1 MNAIELI
8 CDRMAGWA
16 PKPALYWDGRTF
28 SYEDF
33 LGRVAEWR
41 RIFDDHG
48 IVAGSV
54 VALRGDYSPGTI
66 SLMFALMRTG
76 AIIVPFTPSLDP
88 DIAKF
93 SAIAGVEHLVRFA
106 EDDTWEIEPGT
117 PTETNELIGRFRETG
132 ASGLIVFSSG
142 SSGQPKGILHDCER
156 VMRKFAMPR
165 AAHRTVLFLMM
176 DHFGGFNT
184 MLGAVAYGGVAVC
197 PNRRLPKDVAV
208 LIENSGADL
217 LPTTPTFLNLLLA
230 SDVWRDH
237 DLSSIRVITYGTE
250 VMPESTQARLAE
262 VFPNCTLKQ
271 TYGLSELGVL
281 RSKSRDQKS
290 TWVKVGGSGFD
301 VKVVDGQLWVKAES
315 NMIGYLNA
323 PDPFDADG
331 WMCTGDRVEVDGDYL
346 RFLGRDSDMINVG
359 GQKVFPAEVE
369 NVLLQAPNVKD
380 ATVTGQKHPL
390 LGQAVI
396 AWITPYEPENPEDLS
411 RRLRQFCHDHLNRY
425 KVPMRF
431 SLVEDGSLAGNRF
444 KKARRQTPPAP

>member
-1 MNAIELI
+1 M
-8 CDRMAGWA
+8 
-16 PKPALYWDGRTF
+16 
-28 SYEDF
+28 
-33 LGRVAEWR
+33 
-41 RIFDDHG
+41 
-48 IVAGSV
+48 
-54 VALRGDYSPGTI
+54 
-66 SLMFALMRTG
+66 
-76 AIIVPFTPSLDP
+76 
-88 DIAKF
+88 
-93 SAIAGVEHLVRFA
+93 
-106 EDDTWEIEPGT
+106 
-117 PTETNELIGRFRETG
+117 
-132 ASGLIVFSSG
+132 
-142 SSGQPKGILHDCER
+142 
-156 VMRKFAMPR
+156 
-165 AAHRTVLFLMM
+165 
-176 DHFGGFNT
+176 
-184 MLGAVAYGGVAVC
+184 
-197 PNRRLPKDVAV
+197 
-208 LIENSGADL
+208 
-217 LPTTPTFLNLLLA
+217 
-230 SDVWRDH
+230 
-237 DLSSIRVITYGTE
+237 
-250 VMPESTQARLAE
+250 
-262 VFPNCTLKQ
+262 
-271 TYGLSELGVL
+271 L